1 MRSLAFNMFKAGAI
15 DKESLIELL
24 DPPMKQQLLERLKKA
39 EQNHPQGGGN
49 VTPMPAKDKK
59 HG

>member
-1 MRSLAFNMFKAGAI
+1 MFKAGAI